1 MVWLSVGIRA
11 AARLAQSVEH
21 ETLNLRVVGSSPTL
35 GAFLFFRGLDNMSI
49 IDLTVGVEAFQN
61 LYCSLCCAR
70 STMSGWP
77 SGLRR
82 CVQVAVYIC
91 RRGFESHFWHTFSC
105 FRLNGG
111 VCYGSSQRFVLISLI
126 QYWITWHF
134 ISWTAN
140 LEHYSPYFVLLN
152 VFKVINIIG
161 ISKNYAA
168 PNKGLEP
175 LTLRLKVW
183 CSTDWANRAA
193 VSRVQ
198 HNNLFLICKHIPY
211 M

>member
-1 MVWLSVGIRA
+1 
-11 AARLAQSVEH
+11 
-21 ETLNLRVVGSSPTL
+21 
-35 GAFLFFRGLDNMSI
+35 
-49 IDLTVGVEAFQN
+49 
-61 LYCSLCCAR
+61 
-70 STMSGWP
+70 MSGWP

-111 VCYGSSQRFVLISLI
+111 DCYGSSQRFVLISLI

-183 CSTDWANRAA
+183 CSTDWANRALDTKWRRCA
-193 VSRVQ
+193 SDQETNGAKYENGAASRIRTCEGNS
-198 HNNLFLICKHIPY
+198 HWISSPTP
-211 M
+211 